1 MTCFVSSLNLKYRFF
16 FWQITDKENWFF
28 NTNNSTHLRGEPGS
42 LYYNIPTSDGQ
53 YETCGKEK
61 NIHVQ
66 YFYNC
71 KAGQNLRLNLDRDCW
86 NRLKRDTKCCQ
97 CLDYRDRLH
106 VLFFIRTLY
115 MHQLTFK
122 VLILLTSKGAKHQ
135 FKHLENIFAP
145 FITGETLE
153 E

>member
-1 MTCFVSSLNLKYRFF
+1 MMCLVSSLNLKYRCLSFDKS
-16 FWQITDKENWFF
+16 QIKKT
-28 NTNNSTHLRGEPGS
+28 GS
-42 LYYNIPTSDGQ
+42 SIPTIQHISEASLDHYTTTYLQ
-53 YETCGKEK
+53 AMVNMKRVVRKK

-122 VLILLTSKGAKHQ
+122 VLILLTSKGADHQ
-135 FKHLENIFAP
+135 F
-145 FITGETLE
+145 
-153 E
+153 